1 MNEWASGQ
9 RPFIIGHRGA
19 SAEAPENTLVAFLL
33 AQAQGADG
41 IEFDVQLSADGCP
54 VVIHDGNLARTTNG
68 RGQVQDFTVAAL
80 QKLDAGHGQPIPTLD
95 EVFESLGP
103 NFLYNVE
110 LKTAALRDNGLATA
124 VADRIQAHNLAQQ
137 TVVSSFNPLAVR
149 YARRYLP
156 PSAWVAHLSYKRRF
170 QFKHSLIPAQAVHP
184 HYKMVDA
191 AYMAWASKNGW
202 RVNVWTVD
210 DPAEAQRLVGLG
222 VHGIITNKPKFMR
235 EALFSDEN

>member
-103 NFLYNVE
+103 MY
-110 LKTAALRDNGLATA
+110 G
-124 VADRIQAHNLAQQ
+124 NLCAG
-137 TVVSSFNPLAVR
+137 T
-149 YARRYLP
+149 
-156 PSAWVAHLSYKRRF
+156 F
-170 QFKHSLIPAQAVHP
+170 QHKHHP
-184 HYKMVDA
+184 
-191 AYMAWASKNGW
+191 
-202 RVNVWTVD
+202 
-210 DPAEAQRLVGLG
+210 
-222 VHGIITNKPKFMR
+222 
-235 EALFSDEN
+235 